1 MSVMV
6 YLLPIRTAVFSS
18 SIPYLFYSEL
28 TFNPSSFIESEGIYP
43 HDLFLRGALWL
54 SKNILM
60 IIEELAESLDNF
72 RSKYVAEV
80 FNFRFPSI
88 LFLSLI

>member
-1 MSVMV
+1 MSVIV
-6 YLLPIRTAVFSS
+6 HLFSIRTAVSYS
-18 SIPYLFYSEL
+18 SILYLLNSEL
-28 TFNPSSFIESEGIYP
+28 TFNLHSFIESEGIYP

-80 FNFRFPSI
+80 FNSRFPSI
-88 LFLSLI
+88 LFLS